1 MCKRSVPVTALF
13 MYLKLLHLVSQYHH
27 SHIGRL
33 VRTWEKGHSM
43 PLVWGATLTL
53 CVCVWVSFYL

>member
-33 VRTWEKGHSM
+33 VRTWEKDRPCH
-43 PLVWGATLTL
+43 WCGARL
-53 CVCVWVSFYL
+53 